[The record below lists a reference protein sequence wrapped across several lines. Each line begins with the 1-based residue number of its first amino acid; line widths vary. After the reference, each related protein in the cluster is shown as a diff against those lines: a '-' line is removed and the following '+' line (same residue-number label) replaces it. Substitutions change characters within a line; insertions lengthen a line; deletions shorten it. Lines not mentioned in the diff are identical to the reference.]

1 MLFMGIGFV
10 GGDFTLAVATEPA
23 NVVLMQI
30 IRRDSLIIAIII
42 LGNDTHNLCK
52 PVHNACVSKHLKIKI
67 VEESSKRFV
76 LPTER
81 VLSINLIN
89 IALVMTTFIHFASL
103 IKM

>member
-42 LGNDTHNLCK
+42 LGNDTRNLCK
-52 PVHNACVSKHLKIKI
+52 PVHNACVSKYLKIGIIHKI
-67 VEESSKRFV
+67 RNDELHTRSKIICGLDIQIPLGSDRTGIAGESR
-76 LPTER
+76 
-81 VLSINLIN
+81 
-89 IALVMTTFIHFASL
+89 
-103 IKM
+103 

>member
-42 LGNDTHNLCK
+42 LGNDTHSENLCK
-52 PVHNACVSKHLKIKI
+52 PVHNACVSKYLKIGIIHKI
-67 VEESSKRFV
+67 
-76 LPTER
+76 
-81 VLSINLIN
+81 
-89 IALVMTTFIHFASL
+89 
-103 IKM
+103 